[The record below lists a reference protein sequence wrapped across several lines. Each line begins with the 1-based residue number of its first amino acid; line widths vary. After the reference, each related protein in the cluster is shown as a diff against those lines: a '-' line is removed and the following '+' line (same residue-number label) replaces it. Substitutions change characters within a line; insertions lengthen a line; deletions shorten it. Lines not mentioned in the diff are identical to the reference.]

1 MKQKTV
7 TFGYMHH
14 NRLYYIAF
22 SFNTW
27 IILHSWMRCILQCSN
42 QSLWFDWV
50 GLDISQN
57 DNKQFLFSFVFI
69 PNQLQRFFFM
79 INHLLIWIYIWT
91 ELIMGIQQRDMTWQC
106 NLGIQ
111 YEIQHENTTWY
122 TTWEYNPELI
132 SWEYYCP
139 VKGEVG
145 PSWWRAWVWGACPAV
160 NTWSYLWC

>member
-42 QSLWFDWV
+42 QALWFDWV

-91 ELIMGIQQRDMTWQC
+91 ELIMGIQQRDMTWQY

-111 YEIQHENTTWY
+111 HGIQHGNTTPNSSHGNM
-122 TTWEYNPELI
+122 TVL
-132 SWEYYCP
+132 SR
-139 VKGEVG
+139 GRLGLLGGG
-145 PSWWRAWVWGACPAV
+145 PGYGGPA
-160 NTWSYLWC
+160 LL